1 MVRLSRTL
9 GHTQITTTMRYVQM
23 LTGDLQVAHGRCSPL
38 ARLRVWIFGLVCAV
52 SLPPRSKFPGDFA
65 HRVGVRTNGEVGVG
79 CTTYADGETREPA
92 HFSTAIGRHDRLV
105 TVNDIQ
111 TYISQQLDAALPMM
125 PDHLRAWVESHR
137 IVPREITVFSDPDG
151 SSR

>member
-1 MVRLSRTL
+1 M
-9 GHTQITTTMRYVQM
+9 
-23 LTGDLQVAHGRCSPL
+23 
-38 ARLRVWIFGLVCAV
+38 
-52 SLPPRSKFPGDFA
+52 
-65 HRVGVRTNGEVGVG
+65 G

-111 TYISQQLDAALPMM
+111 THISQQVDAALPMM

-151 SSR
+151 RQPLDVWLVTDDTGHQDGSSNIAYDAAEGKFGQVMQMQNDVAWYLGSSDSFMMAVENI